1 MNECPIEIQLTAYLD
16 GELPTDQATS
26 VEAHFASCPAC
37 AQEMAAL
44 RSVKEMEGGLSAPEV
59 SKHEWDRA
67 WDAISKRIE
76 APRRRALGFRWR
88 WLAFAA
94 AAAALLATAASIRSL
109 QTRPANPMAAV
120 PKNECIVD
128 YVETSGGYSSMYSYS
143 PDADV
148 TIITLVPSAAPE
160 EPPDH
165 ASGKS

>member
-1 MNECPIEIQLTAYLD
+1 MNNCPAEIQLSAYLD
-16 GELPTDQATS
+16 GELPRDQAAS
-26 VEAHFASCPAC
+26 AEAHLAGCPAC
-37 AQEMAAL
+37 AEQLAAL
-44 RSVKEMEGGLSAPEV
+44 RSVKDVERALSAPEV
-59 SKHEWDRA
+59 SNDEWDRA
-67 WDAISKRIE
+67 FEAISRRI
-76 APRRRALGFRWR
+76 AAPPRRIHISRWR
-88 WLAFAA
+88 WVTAAA
-94 AAAALLATAASIRSL
+94 AAAALLAVAGGIWQL
-109 QTRPANPMAAV
+109 QSRPGHRMAAV